1 MENEERSEVPGG
13 GRKALIAVVCAAV
26 LVVAVAVGVWLASSQ
41 PQETGGSGPSS
52 TSHEADAAL
61 AQVEATVKA
70 EGAGPGSTRA
80 AVEVL
85 GEDGLAVIEAVKV
98 APNEAAP
105 LGDLPEG
112 AYSLRVVQAPVNGD
126 GSTYKLPEQP
136 KAFKVGADGRAV
148 SVEVE
153 LEPLAVEDMTKEQ
166 LEAAADELEEEGKE
180 SAQSVRDEA
189 VSRPSVPGSADEVTS
204 KPSAPSSEPTK
215 PNGGGTS
222 AAPSDPSS
230 KPDDTPSTPSH
241 THNWVA
247 QTETVHH
254 EAEYTTVHHDAVYD
268 TIHHDAV
275 KEGRIV
281 CYGCGSM
288 FPDAVS
294 YTQHKKDAIKN
305 HLACAESGSYNT
317 SVVVQE
323 AWDEQ
328 VLVSAAWDEQ
338 VLVKDAWDE
347 TITTGYKCS
356 GCGAAK

>member
-1 MENEERSEVPGG
+1 MENEERGEVSRG
-13 GRKALIAVVCAAV
+13 GRKALIAVVCAAA
-26 LVVAVAVGVWLASSQ
+26 LVVAAAAGVWLASSQ
-41 PQETGGSGPSS
+41 PQEAGGPSPAS
-52 TSHEADAAL
+52 QAADAAL

-70 EGAGPGSTRA
+70 EGAGPESTKA
-80 AVEVL
+80 VVEVL
-85 GEDGLAVIEAVKV
+85 GEDGLAVIETVKV

-126 GSTYKLPEQP
+126 GSTYKLPKQP
-136 KAFKVGADGRAV
+136 TAFKVGADGRAV

-222 AAPSDPSS
+222 TVPSDPSS
-230 KPDDTPSTPSH
+230 KPDDTPSAPSH

-254 EAEYTTVHHDAVYD
+254 EAEYTTVHHGAVYD

-275 KEGRIV
+275 MGSVYV
-281 CYGCGSM
+281 CNGCGQS
-288 FPDAVS
+288 FSDVAS
-294 YTQHKKDAIKN
+294 ATAHEKEAIDNKN
-305 HLACAESGSYNT
+305 WACT
-317 SVVVQE
+317 SSRVDRVVIQE

-338 VLVKDAWDE
+338 VLVKDAWGE

-356 GCGAAK
+356 GCGATK

>member
-1 MENEERSEVPGG
+1 MENEERGEVSRG
-13 GRKALIAVVCAAV
+13 GRKALIAVVCAAA
-26 LVVAVAVGVWLASSQ
+26 LVVAAAAGVWLASSQ
-41 PQETGGSGPSS
+41 PQEAGGPSPAS
-52 TSHEADAAL
+52 QAADAAL

-70 EGAGPGSTRA
+70 EGAGPESTKA
-80 AVEVL
+80 VVEVL
-85 GEDGLAVIEAVKV
+85 GEDGLAVIETVKV

-105 LGDLPEG
+105 LGDLPEE

-126 GSTYKLPEQP
+126 GSTYKLPKQP
-136 KAFKVGADGRAV
+136 TAFKVGADGRAV

-222 AAPSDPSS
+222 TVPSDPSS
-230 KPDDTPSTPSH
+230 KPDDTPSAPSH

-254 EAEYTTVHHDAVYD
+254 EAEYTTVHHGAVYD

-275 KEGRIV
+275 MGSVYV
-281 CYGCGSM
+281 CNGCGQS
-288 FPDAVS
+288 FSDVAS
-294 YTQHKKDAIKN
+294 ATAHEKEAIDNKN
-305 HLACAESGSYNT
+305 WACT
-317 SVVVQE
+317 SSRVDRVVIQE

-328 VLVSAAWDEQ
+328 VLVSAA
-338 VLVKDAWDE
+338 
-347 TITTGYKCS
+347 
-356 GCGAAK
+356 

>member
-1 MENEERSEVPGG
+1 MKRVF
-13 GRKALIAVVCAAV
+13 LVAATAAAAM
-26 LVVAVAVGVWLASSQ
+26 AVALCLAALQCSA
-41 PQETGGSGPSS
+41 
-52 TSHEADAAL
+52 SHKADAAL
-61 AQVEATVKA
+61 SQVEATVKA

-80 AVEVL
+80 VVEVL

-126 GSTYKLPEQP
+126 GSTYKLPKQP
-136 KAFKVGADGRAV
+136 TAFKVGADGRAV

-222 AAPSDPSS
+222 TVPSDPSS

-281 CYGCGSM
+281 CDGCGQQFADRFDYM
-288 FPDAVS
+288 
-294 YTQHKKDAIKN
+294 THNKEGIQN
-305 HLACAESGSYNT
+305 GTACGTKGYHTET
-317 SVVVQE
+317 VTIQE

-338 VLVKDAWDE
+338 VLVKGAWDE

-356 GCGAAK
+356 GCGATK